1 MVPVVE
7 KSKMSLIFRKN
18 IFYIEEVKNIIY
30 IEEVKNIFYS
40 NLSKFITY
48 VISYIIINYPK
59 SPHHTP
65 PPPHLSKSF
74 FYIFEK
80 SFSEMLVVVDE
91 VEILYKIK
99 FF

>member
-1 MVPVVE
+1 MKYQPAHFS
-7 KSKMSLIFRKN
+7 SKKHILYRGGKKHN
-18 IFYIEEVKNIIY
+18 K
-30 IEEVKNIFYS
+30 FYS

-74 FYIFEK
+74 FCIFEK
-80 SFSEMLVVVDE
+80 SFLEMLEVVDK
-91 VEILYKIK
+91 VEIFSKIK
-99 FF
+99 ILEVINIVIPIKA